1 MKNWSHKHIDNI
13 IRSLC
18 TSEKSDLT
26 FYNKFFSF
34 RQLVILSG
42 NENQVN
48 NLVELNKGDVD
59 CCQSWIFYEGLDEGL
74 SQRVHVADN
83 EGGEEDFVQGNG
95 GWLQAVTDAG
105 FSEFW
110 NGIRSI
116 IIY

>member
-1 MKNWSHKHIDNI
+1 
-13 IRSLC
+13 
-18 TSEKSDLT
+18 
-26 FYNKFFSF
+26 
-34 RQLVILSG
+34 
-42 NENQVN
+42 
-48 NLVELNKGDVD
+48 
-59 CCQSWIFYEGLDEGL
+59 LDEGL